1 MQAYGFQKSNIN
13 DVRYEKCCGEKFPKP
28 SKIVPIK
35 DKLHQHIKQGKYEAF
50 VWKNALE
57 ANEEIREADQ
67 HGCDV
72 IDGTCKDHVMD
83 NQTASEKGLE
93 FVVRAR
99 KKNVLNN
106 VLLQIERQA
115 SK

>member
-1 MQAYGFQKSNIN
+1 MAQVKGISKALKLTKSTTIRSCIWYDRKNRLQAYGFQKSNIN

-57 ANEEIREADQ
+57 AKQ
-67 HGCDV
+67 
-72 IDGTCKDHVMD
+72 
-83 NQTASEKGLE
+83 
-93 FVVRAR
+93 
-99 KKNVLNN
+99 
-106 VLLQIERQA
+106 
-115 SK
+115 